1 MSIYLVHN
9 SKMLKASNNR
19 YFGSFGS
26 GPGPTPPEPTVHTI
40 TIVQPTGATIS
51 APASAQAGSTVTLSN
66 TTSSGYSFEYYTV
79 DGVQIQGNTFTMP
92 DHDVTISASVTADTY
107 TVTITQP
114 TGGTISANPVSGTA
128 GTVITLSQTPDSSY
142 TFNNFTVNGEAI
154 SGNTFILNGNVT
166 VSASYT
172 EQPYVPDL
180 YATAPDVHVVSI
192 TASGDHTAGVLPSLG
207 SDRRYDVLKMNV
219 KVLKQYNK
227 GLVFLELGTDYKQ
240 QGEFPYN
247 LNNLNRF
254 ILPFIITT
262 YSTQHPSYIGP
273 YCVCR
278 GCGPF
283 SGVDGIQS
291 GTVYFGSQVGQK
303 EVYYDPNL
311 DCQTFHAL
319 KLLLDT
325 QTGDIKVYWDGV
337 YKGHGAVTGTIRP
350 FTVGEIYTAD
360 YGEMYVTNI
369 QRAMIEDEH
378 DAIRW

>member
-1 MSIYLVHN
+1 MKIAFKN
-9 SKMLKASNNR
+9 SKILMINGRTLTPVP
-19 YFGSFGS
+19 GI
-26 GPGPTPPEPTVHTI
+26 GPGPEPPQPTVYTV
-40 TIVQPTGATIS
+40 TIVQPTG
-51 APASAQAGSTVTLSN
+51 G
-66 TTSSGYSFEYYTV
+66 
-79 DGVQIQGNTFTMP
+79 
-92 DHDVTISASVTADTY
+92 
-107 TVTITQP
+107 TITATP
-114 TGGTISANPVSGTA
+114 ISGTA

-142 TFNNFTVNGEAI
+142 TFNNFTVDGVAI
-154 SGNTFILNGNVT
+154 SGNTFTLNGNVT

-172 EQPYVPDL
+172 EQPYVPDI

-192 TASGDHTAGVLPSLG
+192 TATGDHTAGVLPSLG

-219 KVLKQYNK
+219 KVTKQYNK
-227 GLVFLELGTDYKQ
+227 GIVFLELGTDYKQ

-254 ILPFIITT
+254 ILPFILTD
-262 YSTQHPSYIGP
+262 YSTQHPSHIGP

-283 SGVDGIQS
+283 SGVSGIAS
-291 GTVYFGSQVGQK
+291 GTVYFGSGVGNK
-303 EVYYDPNL
+303 TIYYDPNL

-325 QTGDIKVYWDGV
+325 QTGVIKVYWDRV
-337 YKGHGAVTGTIRP
+337 FKGQGAVTGTIRN

-360 YGEMYVTNI
+360 FGEAFITNI
-369 QRAMIEDEH
+369 ERAYMENES